1 MQTLHVSISGANT
14 PLGIETISRL
24 LHQGHIVNLQDSDYK
39 KIQEDLAEV
48 LAFCTGKIS
57 NLPPNDSIET
67 AITFFQNPS
76 SIEFLLNI
84 DAKMKMFIIPS
95 NALSNFQEIPHEI
108 STFVIHDLIHPQ
120 IDAIWG
126 AKHFSDWLLDSKDE
140 ITDRICHWVSWRDV
154 VDAICVIAGT
164 NIDLP
169 SRVDICGRR
178 SISLETTKREF
189 MRLLD
194 RSKTALSSTLGIEHL
209 TSEEENFQ
217 STIWR
222 KHRPDLN
229 PLHELLTDVGK
240 DGWHPLMGVE
250 VSILEWIAHNLEM

>member
-1 MQTLHVSISGANT
+1 MQTLHVSVSGANT

-24 LHQGHIVNLQDSDYK
+24 LHQGHIVNLQDSEFK
-39 KIQEDLAEV
+39 KIQEVLADV

-57 NLPPNDSIET
+57 NSAPDDSFET

-76 SIEFLLNI
+76 SIEFLMNI
-84 DAKMKMFIIPS
+84 DAKIKMFIIPA
-95 NALSNFQEIPHEI
+95 NALLDFREIPLEL

-126 AKHFSDWLLDSKDE
+126 AKHFSDWLVDSKGE
-140 ITDRICHWVSWRDV
+140 INDRICHWVSWRDV

-164 NIDLP
+164 NIELP

-178 SISLETTKREF
+178 SISLESTKREF

-194 RSKTALSSTLGIEHL
+194 RSKSALSSSLGIEHL
-209 TSEEENFQ
+209 TSEEENLQ

-229 PLHELLTDVGK
+229 PLHDLLTEVGK

-250 VSILEWIAHNLEM
+250 VSILEWIAYNLEM